1 MDPMAYIEIRP
12 VISRLI
18 VIKPIQ
24 NVFRQSFAV
33 QCAMFA
39 KGKYA
44 RLSREVRP
52 SLVEA
57 IARFTQPQAP
67 GISLEHLQAPTQ
79 SGGQAQ
85 GTVVVKPAVIEI
97 ASRHARRD
105 ANQSLRLF
113 RGSQQLRGT
122 LIGKSVHA
130 EAAARLGPST

>member
-1 MDPMAYIEIRP
+1 MNPMTYIEIRP
-12 VISRLI
+12 VIPRLI

-39 KGKYA
+39 KGKYV
-44 RLSREVRP
+44 RLSREIGP

-57 IARFTQPQAP
+57 SARFTEPQAP

-79 SGGQAQ
+79 CRGQAQ
-85 GTVVVKPAVIEI
+85 GPVVVKPALIEI
-97 ASRHARRD
+97 ASGHARRD
-105 ANQSLRLF
+105 AKQSFRLF
-113 RGSQQLRGT
+113 RGSQQLRRT

-130 EAAARLGPST
+130 DAAVGLR